1 MKRRFYI
8 SIACCLMLIGAKAQT
23 LLPLDSVLSRIEKSH
38 SALLAYTN
46 KINSANEMVN
56 GAKSWMP
63 PMVGTQLG
71 ENPYSFDFSTNSYQL
86 MFFAQQNIPNGKRLS
101 ANENYMKSF
110 SAIKTNEYTYWRNQF
125 FADAKEKYY
134 ERYITEKKIKVLK
147 DNISL
152 MENMIKISEKQM
164 ATGMGDLG
172 SIYKMKARLAN
183 GQSMLIHEENMVKS
197 LTLEMNYLMNVDLN
211 QQFSLDTSNIVK
223 DYKNT
228 PMLGSKDA
236 LEKRSDVQRMS
247 SEISSMK
254 LNQTLTA
261 MRSRP
266 DYSMRYEHSAVLNGM
281 DMYAVMFSMTIPIVS
296 WSSKGYRSEAKAM
309 DFSIQAMEQDKQSMI
324 NMANQMV
331 NMLILEINSEYAEID
346 NYTKNVIPA
355 YKKSLEANLLAYSQ
369 NTGDLMKVILA
380 WDDLQMA
387 QMEYLKHLGTLLK
400 AQTEYEREME
410 IR

>member
-1 MKRRFYI
+1 MKRPI
-8 SIACCLMLIGAKAQT
+8 SISVIFCLLLLRANSQT
-23 LLPLDSVLSRIEKSH
+23 LLLDSVLARIEKNNP
-38 SALLAYTN
+38 ALLSYTN

-63 PMVGTQLG
+63 PMVGAQLG
-71 ENPYSFDFSTNSYQL
+71 DNPYSFDFTTNTYQL
-86 MFFAQQNIPNGKRLS
+86 MLFAEQDIPNGKKLD
-101 ANENYMKSF
+101 AKQNYLKSF
-110 SAIKTNEYTYWRNQF
+110 STVKENEYSFWKNQF
-125 FADAKEKYY
+125 FAQAKEKYY
-134 ERYITEKKIKVLK
+134 ERYITEKKIGVLK

-152 MENMIKISEKQM
+152 MQNMIMISEKQM
-164 ATGMGDLG
+164 ATGMGELG
-172 SIYKMKARLAN
+172 SIYKMKARLADT
-183 GQSMLIHEENMVKS
+183 QSMLIHEENMVKS
-197 LTLEMNYLMNVDLN
+197 LTLELNYLMNADLN
-211 QQFSLDTSNIVK
+211 QQFSLDTNNIVK

-228 PMLGSKDA
+228 PMLGSKDVV
-236 LEKRSDVQRMS
+236 EKRSDIQKMN

-261 MRSRP
+261 MQSKP
-266 DYSMRYEHSAVLNGM
+266 DYSMRFEHSAVLNGM
-281 DMYAVMFSMTIPIVS
+281 DMYGVMFSMTIPIVA
-296 WSSKGYRSEAKAM
+296 WSSKGYKSEVKAM

-331 NMLILEINSEYAEID
+331 NMFILEMNSEYAELE

-355 YKKSLEANLLAYSQ
+355 YKKSFDANLLAYSQ

-400 AQTEYEREME
+400 AQAEYEREME

>member
-1 MKRRFYI
+1 MKKELSISLIFYV
-8 SIACCLMLIGAKAQT
+8 LLTTVNAQV
-23 LLPLDSVLSRIEKSH
+23 LRLDSVLSRIEKNNP
-38 SALLAYTN
+38 ALLSYTN

-71 ENPYSFDFSTNSYQL
+71 DNPYSFDFSTNTYQL
-86 MFFAQQNIPNGKRLS
+86 MIFAQQDIPNGKKLV
-101 ANENYMKSF
+101 AKENYMKSF
-110 SAIKTNEYTYWRNQF
+110 ATIKGNEYSYWKNQF
-125 FADAKEKYY
+125 FAHAKEKYY
-134 ERYITEKKIKVLK
+134 ERYVTEKKIKVLK
-147 DNISL
+147 DNVSL
-152 MENMIKISEKQM
+152 MQNMIKISEKQM

-172 SIYKMKARLAN
+172 SIYKMKARLADV
-183 GQSMLIHEENMVKS
+183 QSMLIHEENMVKS
-197 LTLEMNYLMNVDLN
+197 LTLEMNYLMNADLN
-211 QQFSLDTSNIVK
+211 QQFSLDTNNLIK
-223 DYKNT
+223 DYKNI

-236 LEKRSDVQRMS
+236 LEKRSDIQKMN

-261 MRSRP
+261 MQSKP
-266 DYSMRYEHSAVLNGM
+266 DYSTRFEHSAVMNGM
-281 DMYAVMFSMTIPIVS
+281 STYAVMFSMTIPIVS
-296 WSSKGYRSEAKAM
+296 WSSKGYKSEVKAM
-309 DFSIQAMEQDKQSMI
+309 DFSIHAMEQDKQSMI

-331 NMLILEINSEYAEID
+331 NMLILELNSEYAEIE

-355 YKKSLEANLLAYSQ
+355 YKKSFDANLLAYSQ

-387 QMEYLKHLGTLLK
+387 QMEYLKHLGVLLK
-400 AQTEYEREME
+400 AQAEYEREME